1 MLSVLFSCF
10 LIFPLQNQNPTPAS
24 FYEIQ
29 PVEEDPIDEEV
40 QYYASVWD
48 EIQEQVQ
55 NETLLTTEEILS
67 DTEPID
73 WELNLDSEPE
83 ADLYYSPSSP
93 DYSLR
98 DLTQENRFDIGALFH
113 DLSDMDFSDLD

>member
-1 MLSVLFSCF
+1 MLSLLFVCF
-10 LIFPLQNQNPTPAS
+10 WTEPLKNISTTPAS

-29 PVEEDPIDEEV
+29 PVEENPIDEEV
-40 QYYASVWD
+40 QYYASVW
-48 EIQEQVQ
+48 EELQEQVQ
-55 NETLLTTEEILS
+55 NEALLTTEEILS

-83 ADLYYSPSSP
+83 TDIYYSPSSP

>member
-1 MLSVLFSCF
+1 MLSLLFVCF
-10 LIFPLQNQNPTPAS
+10 WTEPLKNISTTPAS

-29 PVEEDPIDEEV
+29 PVEENPIDEEV

-48 EIQEQVQ
+48 EIQEQLQ

-67 DTEPID
+67 DTEPIN
-73 WELNLDSEPE
+73 WELSLDSEPE
-83 ADLYYSPSSP
+83 ADIYYSPTSP

-98 DLTQENRFDIGALFH
+98 DLTQENRFDIGVLFH